1 MKAFLDTSVLVPA
14 FLGDHPHHGP
24 SLDLLARCVP
34 TDAACAAHSLLEVY
48 SVLTRMPGKHRVTS
62 DQALLFVGNLREHL
76 SLVALTAEESV
87 TALEQFAATG
97 VSDGAIYD
105 AHIAACA
112 LKSRAKALY
121 TWNIGQFSRLG
132 SEIIPLLR
140 TPGHSDSR

>member
-1 MKAFLDTSVLVPA
+1 MKAFLDTSVLVSA

-34 TDAACAAHSLLEVY
+34 TEAACAVHSLLEVY
-48 SVLTRMPGKHRVTS
+48 SVLTRMPGKYRITG
-62 DQALLFVGNLREHL
+62 DQALLFVGNVREHL

-87 TALEQFAATG
+87 TALEQFAAAG
-97 VSDGAIYD
+97 VSGGAIHD

-121 TWNIGQFSRLG
+121 TWNIGHFSRLG
-132 SEIIPLLR
+132 PQVAPLLR
-140 TPGHSDSR
+140 TPL